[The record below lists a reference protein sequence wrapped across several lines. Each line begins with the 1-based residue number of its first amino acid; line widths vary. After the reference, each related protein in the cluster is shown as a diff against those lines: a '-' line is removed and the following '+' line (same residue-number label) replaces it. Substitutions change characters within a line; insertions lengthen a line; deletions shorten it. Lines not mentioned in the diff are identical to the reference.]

1 MRPLRS
7 NAWRPQVEGKRLLD
21 PSTPTPSPQ
30 PWTRRAHPWPSTHPP
45 PFAPLHPQ
53 LTDPLHET
61 LAHLLV
67 ARSLDRREK
76 TGHLAIL
83 ILLDLEHLRAPGLN
97 PIHQL
102 AYAIGVRRD
111 PRLHLT
117 LERPP
122 TLELLLHHLAPARA
136 EPLLR
141 GPQLGCLVLR
151 QVEILLDAAGECR
164 LDPCPQAPRLGGVAL
179 RAHAISLLCCQA
191 RRKQDGKAE

>member
-1 MRPLRS
+1 MRPPRS

-30 PWTRRAHPWPSTHPP
+30 PWTRRHPRPSTHPP

-53 LTDPLHET
+53 LTNSPHEL

-67 ARSLDRREK
+67 AGALNRREI
-76 TGHLAIL
+76 TSHLAIL
-83 ILLDLEHLRAPGLN
+83 VLLDPEHLRATSLN

-102 AYAIGVRRD
+102 AYAIGIRRD
-111 PRLHLT
+111 PRLHLI
-117 LERPP
+117 LERPT
-122 TLELLLHHLAPARA
+122 TLKLLLHNIALARA
-136 EPLLR
+136 EPFLC

-179 RAHAISLLCCQA
+179 RAHAISLLCCQT